1 MSAAFIAV
9 ACALLYLA
17 ASAMQLLHL
26 TQKRSRIARSVV
38 ITGVLALLCHAI
50 VVWDSMLAAGGV
62 NLGFYKVSALIFL
75 VINVACLLALL
86 RRPLQNLLIV
96 MFPVSAVAVL
106 VSTFGP
112 STTLPES
119 DMGGGLMLHIG
130 ASILAY
136 AVLSLAAIQ
145 AAVVAAQDYQLR
157 HRHTRGIVQMLP
169 PLQLMESML
178 FELLWV
184 GVIMLTVSIG
194 SGMIFMDDMFAQAL
208 VHKTVLTIMAWLLF
222 SALLWGHYQLG
233 WRSQIAVRMTLA
245 GFAIPMLAYFGSKLV
260 LELVL
265 HRP

>member
-17 ASAMQLLHL
+17 ASGVQLLHL
-26 TQKRSRIARSVV
+26 TQKRPQIARSVMAMGL
-38 ITGVLALLCHAI
+38 IALLCHAI
-50 VVWDSMLAAGGV
+50 VVWDSIFAGGGI

-75 VINVACLLALL
+75 VINVACIVALS

-96 MFPVSAVAVL
+96 IFPVSAIAVL

-112 STTLPES
+112 NTTLPEN

-136 AVLSLAAIQ
+136 AVLSLAALQ
-145 AAVVAAQDYQLR
+145 AAVVAMQDYQLR

-178 FELLWV
+178 FELLWI
-184 GVIMLTVSIG
+184 GVIMLTVSIV
-194 SGMIFMDDMFAQAL
+194 SGMIFMEDMFAQAL
-208 VHKTVLTIMAWLLF
+208 VHKTVLTIMAWVLF

-245 GFAIPMLAYFGSKLV
+245 GFIILMLAFFGSKLV